1 VVVERYFDVPPS
13 FKQTA
18 DGLGL
23 RFREGTWAAI
33 VVTTNLACRAD
44 FIEPKFEIVV
54 AGQVDTEQIRTI
66 TTFRLGSRNVSILAL
81 VV

>member
-1 VVVERYFDVPPS
+1 
-13 FKQTA
+13 
-18 DGLGL
+18 
-23 RFREGTWAAI
+23 
-33 VVTTNLACRAD
+33 LACRAD